1 MCSRKNA
8 RIALPWAAAVAE
20 GCRIL
25 TKAGGSG
32 VTRFRNITRIDH
44 EASRTHAWR
53 ATLQRWNGITVK
65 TFSDAVHNGKRN
77 ALKAALKYRNGLLL
91 QHSPFRHRVWVRTR
105 LRRNNTSG
113 IPGVGRYE
121 VVADPKTGRLQ
132 VYWLAFWANEH
143 GVRRERKFYV
153 STYGERQAKRLAI
166 AERTRQ
172 LNRVCAVKRAQW

>member
-1 MCSRKNA
+1 M
-8 RIALPWAAAVAE
+8 
-20 GCRIL
+20 
-25 TKAGGSG
+25 
-32 VTRFRNITRIDH
+32 TRFRNIIRVDH

-65 TFSDAVHNGKRN
+65 TFSDSVHRGKRN
-77 ALKAALKYRNGLLL
+77 ALKAALEYRNRLLL
-91 QHSPFRHRVWVRTR
+91 RHSPFKHHVWVRTR
-105 LRRNNTSG
+105 LRKNNTSG

-121 VVADPKTGRLQ
+121 VVANHKTGRRQ

-172 LNRVCAVKRAQW
+172 LNAVCALKCAQP